1 MIYDYENASVPSNM
15 KTEVAIQ
22 LITHALENIGF
33 NSPFKFFVYLGSPLD
48 DIYISYGL

>member
-1 MIYDYENASVPSNM
+1 M

-33 NSPFKFFVYLGSPLD
+33 NSPFKFFHLRKSKSQIA
-48 DIYISYGL
+48 DISIDESLQNLLHGLMNKE